1 MSNLLGGRQVQRH
14 APIREQ
20 VASILR
26 DAIIEMRLEPGK
38 LLVERELCEMTQA
51 SRPSV
56 REALRQL
63 EAEGLVESLS
73 GRGTIVAVTSPE
85 LATSVSEVRV
95 ELERLAVELFIKHA
109 EPADVERLRE
119 AVAEVRAAAERGE
132 GASVAAMR
140 AMNGV
145 YEVLLEG
152 GKNPILLQMVN
163 LLQRRVTQLRALA
176 LEQPGRTTQN
186 LIELEAMLDSLA
198 RGDVKSAL
206 GGRVPRPAGG
216 PDGAGGAGTGAGGRG
231 GGLTRPCSADC
242 QAS

>member
-145 YEVLLEG
+145 YEVLLER

-198 RGDVKSAL
+198 RGDVKSARSAAAFHVQQEARTAL
-206 GGRVPRPAGG
+206 VALERAQAAAAAG
-216 PDGAGGAGTGAGGRG
+216 
-231 GGLTRPCSADC
+231 
-242 QAS
+242 

>member
-1 MSNLLGGRQVQRH
+1 MSDLLGGRHVQRH

-85 LATSVSEVRV
+85 LATAVSEVRV
-95 ELERLAVELFIKHA
+95 EIERLAVELFIKQSA
-109 EPADVERLRE
+109 PGDVERFRD
-119 AVAEVRAAAERGE
+119 AVGEVRAAADRGE

-140 AMNGV
+140 AMNKV
-145 YEVLLEG
+145 YDVLLEG
-152 GKNPILLQMVN
+152 AGNPILTQMVN
-163 LLQRRVTQLRALA
+163 MLQRRVTHLRALA
-176 LEQPGRTTQN
+176 LDQPGRTTQN
-186 LIELEAMLDSLA
+186 LIELEAILDSLA
-198 RGDVKSAL
+198 QGDVKSA
-206 GGRVPRPAGG
+206 R
-216 PDGAGGAGTGAGGRG
+216 
-231 GGLTRPCSADC
+231 SAAAFHV
-242 QAS
+242 QQEARTALRALERSEAAAAAS

>member
-1 MSNLLGGRQVQRH
+1 VSDLLGGRQVQRN

-73 GRGTIVAVTSPE
+73 GRGTIVAVTGPE

-109 EPADVERLRE
+109 GPADVDRFRDAVE
-119 AVAEVRAAAERGE
+119 AVRAATDRGE
-132 GASVAAMR
+132 GASVDAMR
-140 AMNGV
+140 AMNRV

-152 GKNPILLQMVN
+152 AGNPILMQMVN

-176 LEQPGRTTQN
+176 LEQPGRAAQN
-186 LIELEAMLDSLA
+186 VIELEAMLDSLA
-198 RGDVKSAL
+198 RADVKSA
-206 GGRVPRPAGG
+206 R
-216 PDGAGGAGTGAGGRG
+216 
-231 GGLTRPCSADC
+231 SAAAFHV
-242 QAS
+242 QQEARTALRALERATSAEG

>member
-1 MSNLLGGRQVQRH
+1 MSDLLGGRQVQRH

-109 EPADVERLRE
+109 APADIERFRE
-119 AVAEVRAAAERGE
+119 AVEEVRAAADRGE

-140 AMNGV
+140 AMNRV
-145 YEVLLEG
+145 YDVLLEG
-152 GKNPILLQMVN
+152 AGNPILMQMVN

-176 LEQPGRTTQN
+176 LEQPGRTAQN
-186 LIELEAMLDSLA
+186 VIELEAILESFTQ
-198 RGDVKSAL
+198 RDVKSARSAAAFHVQQEARTAL
-206 GGRVPRPAGG
+206 RALARAEDEAAG
-216 PDGAGGAGTGAGGRG
+216 A
-231 GGLTRPCSADC
+231 
-242 QAS
+242 

>member
-1 MSNLLGGRQVQRH
+1 VSDLLGGRQVQRH

-26 DAIIEMRLEPGK
+26 DAIIELRLEPGK

-85 LATSVSEVRV
+85 LAVSVSEVRV
-95 ELERLAVELFIKHA
+95 ELERLAVELFIKHSQ
-109 EPADVERLRE
+109 PADLDRFRD
-119 AVAEVRAAAERGE
+119 AVSEVRAAADRGE

-140 AMNGV
+140 AMSRV
-145 YEVLLEG
+145 YDVLLEG
-152 GKNPILLQMVN
+152 SGNPILQQMVN

-176 LEQPGRTTQN
+176 LEQPGRTAQN
-186 LIELEAMLDSLA
+186 VIELEAILESFEQ
-198 RGDVKSAL
+198 GDVKSARSAAAFHVQQEARTAL
-206 GGRVPRPAGG
+206 RALERSAAAAAV
-216 PDGAGGAGTGAGGRG
+216 GA
-231 GGLTRPCSADC
+231 
-242 QAS
+242 

>member
-1 MSNLLGGRQVQRH
+1 MSDLLGGRQVQRH

-73 GRGTIVAVTSPE
+73 GRGTIVAVTSPA
-85 LATSVSEVRV
+85 LAISVSEVRV
-95 ELERLAVELFIKHA
+95 ELERLAVELFIKNA
-109 EPADVERLRE
+109 PPTDVERFRA
-119 AVAEVRAAAERGE
+119 AVEDVRAAAERGE

-140 AMNGV
+140 AMHRV
-145 YEVLLEG
+145 YDVLLDG
-152 GKNPILLQMVN
+152 AGNPMLTQMVN

-176 LEQPGRTTQN
+176 LEQPGRSAQN
-186 LIELEAMLDSLA
+186 LVELEAMLDSLA
-198 RGDVKSAL
+198 RGDVKSA
-206 GGRVPRPAGG
+206 R
-216 PDGAGGAGTGAGGRG
+216 
-231 GGLTRPCSADC
+231 SAAAFHVQQEARTALAALERA
-242 QAS
+242 QAAMNAR

>member
-1 MSNLLGGRQVQRH
+1 LSDLLGGRQVQRH

-95 ELERLAVELFIKHA
+95 ELERLAVELFIKYA
-109 EPADVERLRE
+109 APADIERFRE
-119 AVAEVRAAAERGE
+119 AVEEVRAAADRGE

-140 AMNGV
+140 AMNRV
-145 YEVLLEG
+145 YDVLLEG
-152 GKNPILLQMVN
+152 AGNPILMQMVN

-176 LEQPGRTTQN
+176 LEQPGRTAQN
-186 LIELEAMLDSLA
+186 VIELEAILESFTQ
-198 RGDVKSAL
+198 RDVKSARSAAAFHVQQEARTAL
-206 GGRVPRPAGG
+206 RALARAEDEAAG
-216 PDGAGGAGTGAGGRG
+216 A
-231 GGLTRPCSADC
+231 
-242 QAS
+242 

>member
-1 MSNLLGGRQVQRH
+1 LSDLLGGRQVQRH

-109 EPADVERLRE
+109 GPADLDRFRD
-119 AVAEVRAAAERGE
+119 AVGEVRAAAERGE

-140 AMNGV
+140 AMNRV
-145 YEVLLEG
+145 YDVLLEG
-152 GKNPILLQMVN
+152 AGNPILMQMVN

-176 LEQPGRTTQN
+176 LEQPGRTAQN
-186 LIELEAMLDSLA
+186 VIELEAILESFEQH
-198 RGDVKSAL
+198 DVKSARSAAAFHVQQEARTAL
-206 GGRVPRPAGG
+206 RAIERAEAASAGEG
-216 PDGAGGAGTGAGGRG
+216 
-231 GGLTRPCSADC
+231 
-242 QAS
+242 

>member
-1 MSNLLGGRQVQRH
+1 MSDLLGGRRVQRN

-109 EPADVERLRE
+109 GPEDVERFRDAVE
-119 AVAEVRAAAERGE
+119 AVRVATERGE
-132 GASVAAMR
+132 GASVDAMR
-140 AMNGV
+140 AMNRV

-152 GKNPILLQMVN
+152 AGNPILMQMVN

-176 LEQPGRTTQN
+176 LEQPGRAAQN
-186 LIELEAMLDSLA
+186 VIELEAMLDSLA
-198 RGDVKSAL
+198 RADVKSA
-206 GGRVPRPAGG
+206 R
-216 PDGAGGAGTGAGGRG
+216 
-231 GGLTRPCSADC
+231 SAAAFHV
-242 QAS
+242 QQEARTALRALERAASAED

>member
-1 MSNLLGGRQVQRH
+1 LSDLLGGRQVQRH

-109 EPADVERLRE
+109 APADIERFRE
-119 AVAEVRAAAERGE
+119 AVEEVRAAADRGE

-140 AMNGV
+140 AMNRV
-145 YEVLLEG
+145 YDVLLEG
-152 GKNPILLQMVN
+152 AGNPILMQMVN

-176 LEQPGRTTQN
+176 LEQPGRTAQN
-186 LIELEAMLDSLA
+186 VIELEAILESFTQ
-198 RGDVKSAL
+198 RDVKSARSAAAFHVQQEARTAL
-206 GGRVPRPAGG
+206 RALARAEDEAAG
-216 PDGAGGAGTGAGGRG
+216 A
-231 GGLTRPCSADC
+231 
-242 QAS
+242 

>member
-1 MSNLLGGRQVQRH
+1 LSDLLGGRQVQRH

-109 EPADVERLRE
+109 APADLERFRE
-119 AVAEVRAAAERGE
+119 AVEEVRAAADRGE

-140 AMNGV
+140 AMNRV
-145 YEVLLEG
+145 YDVLLEG
-152 GKNPILLQMVN
+152 AGNPILMQMVN

-176 LEQPGRTTQN
+176 LEQPGRTAQN
-186 LIELEAMLDSLA
+186 VIELEAILESFTQ
-198 RGDVKSAL
+198 RDVKSARSAAAFHVQQEARTAFRAL
-206 GGRVPRPAGG
+206 ARAEDEAAG
-216 PDGAGGAGTGAGGRG
+216 A
-231 GGLTRPCSADC
+231 
-242 QAS
+242 